1 MCKIITLHVYILH
14 PHRSLLAPY
23 TCTGKGSNKK
33 NAKRAAAEEM
43 LRTMGYNTVPT
54 PTNPNAAPNKSAL
67 KNLGQVNIF
76 GQF

>member
-1 MCKIITLHVYILH
+1 MQNNNAACIYFTPPQV
-14 PHRSLLAPY
+14 STGTY